1 MTKKRVMV
9 VKYGFV
15 VVNADTDSEA
25 VELTNKMT
33 DSDFDWSDFDDAH
46 VVEDVDFE

>member
-15 VVNADTDSEA
+15 VVDADTDSEA

-33 DSDFDWSDFDDAH
+33 DRDFDWSDFGDAQ
-46 VVEDVDFE
+46 VIDDVDFK